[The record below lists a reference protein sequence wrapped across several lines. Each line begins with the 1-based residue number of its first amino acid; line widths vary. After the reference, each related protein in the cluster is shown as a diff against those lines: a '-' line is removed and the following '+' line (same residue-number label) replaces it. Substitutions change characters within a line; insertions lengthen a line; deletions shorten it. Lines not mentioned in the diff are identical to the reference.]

1 MRNWLTRDP
10 IGERGGLN
18 LYEAMRNNP
27 ANYVDLLGLL
37 TAVFIGGPSSLP
49 GQLPNPF
56 GHATIAFSG
65 QGTYSFGTVEHFAS
79 SFPTLNDQ
87 AAYRGG
93 TVYVL
98 NTTPQQE
105 QAMLDYLNSQKKNP
119 INKYPDNCANRTTS
133 ALSAGGINLTQTVPA
148 APTVA
153 IPMVVPINGS
163 LPDDIGAAL
172 NLNPDVLQ
180 ISIPEGTKL
189 PSNFLMGFNHK

>member
-93 TVYVL
+93 TVYVSSGGGRGDHFL
-98 NTTPQQE
+98 ISNGQE
-105 QAMLDYLNSQKKNP
+105 CRYDM
-119 INKYPDNCANRTTS
+119 R
-133 ALSAGGINLTQTVPA
+133 GR
-148 APTVA
+148 
-153 IPMVVPINGS
+153 
-163 LPDDIGAAL
+163 
-172 NLNPDVLQ
+172 
-180 ISIPEGTKL
+180 
-189 PSNFLMGFNHK
+189 